1 MYKICQTKQSAERQR
16 HIVDCLFEMLKSIP
30 FQDVT
35 VQALC
40 QKSEVPR
47 KTFYRYFDGKEDVF
61 DAMVDYIMLITSAF
75 PVPTAKG
82 NGALRKRIWKRCF
95 FSGTNTTV
103 F

>member
-1 MYKICQTKQSAERQR
+1 
-16 HIVDCLFEMLKSIP
+16 MLKSIP

-35 VQALC
+35 AQALC

-61 DAMVDYIMLITSAF
+61 DAMVDYIMLDYERFPGPYREGERRTSE
-75 PVPTAKG
+75 KDM
-82 NGALRKRIWKRCF
+82 KRCF
-95 FSGTNTTV
+95 FSGTNTTI